1 MDLIGLLVALIM
13 FASRGRGGAAP
24 SPAPGPAPSPV
35 DRAADKAQAQADD
48 ANAKAAATRNAQA
61 QQAKAAST
69 PVPWPQAMPSGLPP
83 FPTGWKPA
91 QPPPAPVVT
100 RAWQLLPTLW
110 ASGRPGARKTEQT
123 AGNWYTYLATDMG
136 KGKKGVTAWKP
147 KEGVAPA
154 SPRPQPTNNA

>member
-1 MDLIGLLVALIM
+1 MDLIFWLVGLIM
-13 FASRGRGGAAP
+13 LAQRGGAAP
-24 SPAPGPAPSPV
+24 APGPKPSPV
-35 DRAADKAQAQADD
+35 DNAADKAQAKADD
-48 ANAKAAATRNAQA
+48 ANAKAAAARNAQT

-69 PVPWPQAMPSGLPP
+69 PAPWPQAMPSGLPP

-136 KGKKGVTAWKP
+136 KGKRGVTAWKP
-147 KEGVAPA
+147 NEPITVTPG
-154 SPRPQPTNNA
+154 RPLQPTNNA